1 MIWFHNSQVI
11 KSFTWPVLSICS
23 TSVTW
28 ISWKK
33 PEPRA
38 IIWLSACTPTQWS
51 INTKEPITP
60 SWIYTKE
67 SSPFWL
73 VGYNQQLISCNFYLI
88 KSWFFKQ
95 YVSEVVIGAP
105 YSVSKDMMDHFK
117 VDLVVHGATPV
128 ATDVDGED
136 ADPYEEPKRR
146 NKFML
151 LDSGNTM
158 TTELLVQRIIS
169 NRLSFVERNQK
180 KEAKEANLWKAMNA
194 DQEKW
199 RHSLETPFELITKP
213 ILSSLPFFTHFSSPF

>member
-1 MIWFHNSQVI
+1 
-11 KSFTWPVLSICS
+11 
-23 TSVTW
+23 
-28 ISWKK
+28 
-33 PEPRA
+33 
-38 IIWLSACTPTQWS
+38 
-51 INTKEPITP
+51 
-60 SWIYTKE
+60 
-67 SSPFWL
+67 
-73 VGYNQQLISCNFYLI
+73 
-88 KSWFFKQ
+88 
-95 YVSEVVIGAP
+95 VVIGAP

-136 ADPYEEPKRR
+136 GDPYEEPKRR

-194 DQEKW
+194 DQEK
-199 RHSLETPFELITKP
+199 
-213 ILSSLPFFTHFSSPF
+213 